1 MTDSLERFLQDFRFD
16 VPPGLVERAKAAAA
30 VDPATVPQAGHQRV
44 RTRGDFVAQRLNSAP
59 ALVAILLAIAIVATL
74 LVASRTLRP
83 HIVPVQTP
91 PVPPVG
97 SACSSSMVLKDEPVD
112 REPRGFLHMITAT
125 IGWRDGVY
133 SAPAPARTTDGGISW
148 QPVAPWPVVVGPY
161 KGVQAY
167 LASCFLDANH
177 AWVTERTESMPIE
190 VDHLLVFRT
199 TDGGQTWQQS
209 AAISIGAAEI
219 IRTELLTFIDDQHGW
234 LFTEF
239 QTGASNLGIRTV
251 FATTDG
257 GLRWIQVARAT
268 ETDHTVLGGLNAGC
282 SETGMNFV
290 SADTG
295 WLTWDCYSHYA
306 NGGLDLGVTP
316 AIAITDDAG
325 RSWQKVSLGYPV
337 DPEVMGCGA
346 TPPTFSG
353 NQGVLPVTCR
363 AGITAKGW
371 HSVFTSSD
379 AGRTW
384 TFHRAPFMQYGSFFG
399 GTCCPED
406 FIDANVGWAFVG
418 RGGIRSGPFDL
429 YETTN
434 GGRDWAVVS
443 KGVFSGE
450 DVEAYQ
456 FLGGGIGFVYTSSMN
471 RQGSPWKTTN
481 GGKTWSR

>member
-1 MTDSLERFLQDFRFD
+1 MADPLPHLAEYACDEAER
-16 VPPGLVERAKAAAA
+16 
-30 VDPATVPQAGHQRV
+30 
-44 RTRGDFVAQRLNSAP
+44 
-59 ALVAILLAIAIVATL
+59 IVATL

-97 SACSSSMVLKDEPVD
+97 SACSSSIVLKDEPVD

-282 SETGMNFV
+282 SETGMNG
-290 SADTG
+290 SR
-295 WLTWDCYSHYA
+295 
-306 NGGLDLGVTP
+306 LGRDQWNPSRLKPTQ
-316 AIAITDDAG
+316 
-325 RSWQKVSLGYPV
+325 RSLGFSRFCCSPLQIVKRPSIRLSY
-337 DPEVMGCGA
+337 A
-346 TPPTFSG
+346 T
-353 NQGVLPVTCR
+353 Q
-363 AGITAKGW
+363 
-371 HSVFTSSD
+371 
-379 AGRTW
+379 
-384 TFHRAPFMQYGSFFG
+384 
-399 GTCCPED
+399 
-406 FIDANVGWAFVG
+406 
-418 RGGIRSGPFDL
+418 
-429 YETTN
+429 
-434 GGRDWAVVS
+434 
-443 KGVFSGE
+443 
-450 DVEAYQ
+450 
-456 FLGGGIGFVYTSSMN
+456 
-471 RQGSPWKTTN
+471 
-481 GGKTWSR
+481 SRL